1 MLSTTDNQILTRVS
15 AGTVMGD
22 LMRRYWIP
30 AVFSSEI
37 AKDGVPH
44 RTRLLGEDL
53 LVLRLTSGK
62 VATMSPSCPHRGAS
76 LFFG

>member
-22 LMRRYWIP
+22 LMRGYWIP

-76 LFFG
+76 